1 MAEVIRNIFKVYV
14 DSDWKVTNTI
24 PAPIAAF
31 GNGQTTIRIVSEE
44 ADPAEYTGG
53 LNFILAS
60 GETLPERQYM
70 TSNSVEIVNG
80 QPWFIWD
87 FDLTRTITANSSKN
101 ADGTLYF
108 TSVFKVI
115 LEPDNENP
123 QVPQSAAT
131 ISASSQTVTEI
142 LEDDVVQQISGDLN
156 DRLLKDSTGLTDVD
170 NDNVNLI
177 PFYDSTSQLQT
188 KQTKVDFIQDVI
200 DEIGDTTGVIAYPT
214 DGLAGI
220 TSPLTGNPV
229 TRTVDDINDEDFDQD
244 NPVIVPY
251 IILATGVWEIAFES
265 VYPIGFLTGEYQSL
279 VFTQNLF
286 AKKTGD
292 NIEAR
297 TSYYIYDAIN
307 GLRIIGSG
315 PGTFEGAVITASTD
329 DYSAHSKQNVINAL
343 SVDPGIGERV
353 YTVTEVRGTAGDTAT
368 AQLEDSVSTFS
379 TWQLPTGGALAGLI
393 RKIPSPVEDN
403 LVSQNADGSLKDG
416 AIAIG
421 DVMQKSVELPLL
433 QLRSEK
439 NQANGYAG
447 IEADGFISNAILPQS
462 LKRWLGTFGT
472 AGSDTGGDLPTVAV
486 SVGDT
491 YECIIDAYNS
501 VVAGEIFDNGDF
513 ATYNGTGWS
522 KTDNTEAVKSV
533 NGKTGIITI
542 VSTDIP
548 DMPSSLVGQGRK
560 IFKVS
565 EDELTYE
572 LARENNNSSTGI
584 EIADNSIP
592 SLNVDVTKYNLTAG
606 TIKFIDLSFD
616 PAKTHIIPVSAETG
630 LSITGIATRKRTYL
644 AYQLLDAT
652 LKTYQIVS
660 LSGAPT
666 TLEYRNLVPF
676 AIAFHPDGVN
686 ISRIDPLGW
695 VSVQHSKNAMDM
707 SGSYLSSNKQGNDF
721 IPNGVNLNLDVS
733 LGKMACL
740 GCNRVVAPSDP
751 NNVDNPA
758 STNEG
763 FILVYRDGL
772 GDLTF
777 DTNGGSLFTTIDP
790 TWFDDG
796 TGVIGTNPG
805 NANSAV
811 MNRIYRSPR
820 SNTSYILVGQTSY
833 ATIGD
838 AISARVAGTDNVQN
852 IPTYLDEDLVFR
864 TYFSVRKNAT
874 NLSLITDAELF
885 NVLGESGVTA
895 GGVVTTLNDT
905 AVTVTGSVG
914 DLPAQV
920 NVKEAQE
927 MFEYKHIAFS
937 QILQFVIEDEITTAK
952 AKVNNNVILKPFQKY
967 DIQLPTF
974 VSANPIELS
983 LDDGTTHAPLVDEN
997 LVAIIGTTGVDAK
1010 LDVFWNGASLV
1021 KYVNQDLEEL
1031 KRLVSEA
1038 QASEI
1043 KTGLVNHILVTPQEN
1058 SQPQYKDIKG
1068 LTLNNLIIDGD
1079 FPTTTN
1085 WTGVNAT
1092 LSVLSKILSFT
1103 ATGSGTFPRA
1113 VSTAWGISNA
1123 EKYFLY
1129 AKMKAN
1135 ALGQNFS
1142 VNIYDGGGFKESVG
1156 NILVDGL
1163 WQEVYGI
1170 SSAITTVSDT
1180 NIAVV
1185 NNHAVITS
1193 EVTEVDGN
1201 AGVFAINMTTL
1212 GIESFT
1218 EAQML
1223 DLVRN
1228 GYFEGIVSTSKDLAV
1243 KTEGTNLE
1251 SGLIVGDI
1259 DISGN
1264 ITTGGKGLL
1273 SKDYAQVKLG
1283 ETYTTKFQSGSVALS
1298 CDNILL
1304 AYYDK
1309 DKNFIERIS
1318 IATSL
1323 NEQTFVSAHNGF
1335 VKQYAFQ
1342 AKTDDTDI
1350 TQEELLA
1357 IDNQLNKGSAILLDL
1372 QGNVKPYITATT
1384 TFNFLDDLRSVGS
1397 VEDIASNG
1405 IVTRKI
1411 DLDINVGIGATIN
1424 TTSIPT
1430 ISLTSDFIAIDN
1442 TNGEVEFG
1450 TYGDTLTLTNAST
1463 VYFELATYLTEE
1475 YIESG
1480 DTVAQLNGQI
1490 TLEGTTVLPQ
1500 EYTAE
1505 IATTHKDMLDQAI
1518 IEIRELNDE
1527 VTLLRNNQ
1535 GDLTLLNT
1543 TDKSSI
1549 VNAINEIFA
1558 LLP

>member
-31 GNGQTTIRIVSEE
+31 GNGQTTIRIVSAE
-44 ADPAEYTGG
+44 ANPAEYTGG

-60 GETLPERQYM
+60 GETLDERQYM
-70 TSNSVEIVNG
+70 TSNSIEVVDGEDWYV
-80 QPWFIWD
+80 WD
-87 FDLTRTITANSSKN
+87 FPLTRFITSNSSKN
-101 ADGTLYF
+101 ASGTLYF
-108 TSVFKVI
+108 TSVFKSI
-115 LEPDNENP
+115 SDPNNEYP
-123 QVPQSAAT
+123 QVPQSGAT

-156 DRLLKDSTGLTDVD
+156 NRLLKDSTGLTDVD

-439 NQANGYAG
+439 NQPNGYAG

-542 VSTDIP
+542 ISTDIP
-548 DMPSSLVGQGRK
+548 DMPSSLAGQGRK

-584 EIADNSIP
+584 EIADDSIP

-983 LDDGTTHAPLVDEN
+983 LDDGTTHAPLVDEF
-997 LVAIIGTTGVDAK
+997 LVAINGTDRANDKMTI
-1010 LDVFWNGASLV
+1010 FWNGASIV
-1021 KYVNQDLEEL
+1021 NYVNQDLADL
-1031 KRLVSEA
+1031 KARMTIVETKRA
-1038 QASEI
+1038 IMGGGA
-1043 KTGLVNHILVTPQEN
+1043 
-1058 SQPQYKDIKG
+1058 
-1068 LTLNNLIIDGD
+1068 IINGG
-1079 FPTTTN
+1079 FAIN
-1085 WTGVNAT
+1085 Q
-1092 LSVLSKILSFT
+1092 
-1103 ATGSGTFPRA
+1103 RA
-1113 VSTAWGISNA
+1113 VSGTVILASGEYGHDRWR
-1123 EKYFLY
+1123 
-1129 AKMKAN
+1129 
-1135 ALGQNFS
+1135 
-1142 VNIYDGGGFKESVG
+1142 GGAAGCTYTFATSLNVTTITIVAG
-1156 NILVDGL
+1156 SLA
-1163 WQEVYGI
+1163 QEI
-1170 SSAITTVSDT
+1170 
-1180 NIAVV
+1180 
-1185 NNHAVITS
+1185 
-1193 EVTEVDGN
+1193 
-1201 AGVFAINMTTL
+1201 
-1212 GIESFT
+1212 
-1218 EAQML
+1218 
-1223 DLVRN
+1223 
-1228 GYFEGIVSTSKDLAV
+1228 EGI
-1243 KTEGTNLE
+1243 NLE
-1251 SGLIVGDI
+1251 SGMHTLSWVGTSQAQI
-1259 DISGN
+1259 DGN
-1264 ITTGGKGLL
+1264 GFTTSPTSETLTGG
-1273 SKDYAQVKLG
+1273 A
-1283 ETYTTKFQSGSVALS
+1283 
-1298 CDNILL
+1298 N
-1304 AYYDK
+1304 
-1309 DKNFIERIS
+1309 
-1318 IATSL
+1318 ATM
-1323 NEQTFVSAHNGF
+1323 
-1335 VKQYAFQ
+1335 
-1342 AKTDDTDI
+1342 
-1350 TQEELLA
+1350 
-1357 IDNQLNKGSAILLDL
+1357 
-1372 QGNVKPYITATT
+1372 
-1384 TFNFLDDLRSVGS
+1384 
-1397 VEDIASNG
+1397 
-1405 IVTRKI
+1405 
-1411 DLDINVGIGATIN
+1411 
-1424 TTSIPT
+1424 
-1430 ISLTSDFIAIDN
+1430 
-1442 TNGEVEFG
+1442 EFG
-1450 TYGDTLTLTNAST
+1450 TGTVTKVKLEQDIIATDFILKPNAVELRDCQRYTKVFEIDAVIKYLGDAIGISGTFAQGTIKFITRMRTQPTLIVTPS
-1463 VYFELATYLTEE
+1463 ELSL
-1475 YIESG
+1475 S
-1480 DTVAQLNGQI
+1480 D
-1490 TLEGTTVLPQ
+1490 GTTVIPCTGISLITVGDN
-1500 EYTAE
+1500 EKGYFNINTASGL
-1505 IATTHKDMLDQAI
+1505 IQYRPYFLQTNTFQSVIILDA
-1518 IEIRELNDE
+1518 EL
-1527 VTLLRNNQ
+1527 
-1535 GDLTLLNT
+1535 
-1543 TDKSSI
+1543 
-1549 VNAINEIFA
+1549 
-1558 LLP
+1558 